1 MSQPA
6 EEPPR
11 KRQRV
16 TQACHRCRRK
26 KYKCDSERPTCSTCR
41 SSHSECTYGTVAK
54 RRGLQSGYV
63 RAVEVLWGLV
73 FKRIE
78 GSQLAVNDL
87 LVNLSNIISPSPNDA
102 SNNDIGSDRAD
113 DLLECWRNSGVPSAI
128 ESMLDGAFT
137 TNQIGMSQDLE
148 NQINLSL
155 TSVRNWSLPQSD
167 LLQGT
172 PPQVLSPPPIAQ
184 TLQPTAAGVI
194 SDTAY
199 PPENTS
205 SIQQT
210 ALLPLPSDWH
220 SLTQIYFTVEH
231 SWFPILERHALFRIA
246 YHYQDE
252 SDAQNTLD
260 DRQRGDYAVL
270 WAVLAL
276 GEIHSSGT
284 SSPRAAHFKSQ
295 SRYFLDRDPV
305 QNDYNT
311 YAQAFLL
318 WSMIHMGCNKLVL
331 ARSMLAQALVFCTAA
346 VRESSER
353 RCGLTLS
360 GCFVMDA
367 LMALATDTRPLM
379 SVDDLHASVP
389 CDESGSDEWEP
400 YVDKFGIQGFP
411 VSSSSGTP
419 AVPSR
424 ISSTFNH
431 LLQLF
436 RILNTAMRKQT
447 SALDLTADI
456 EIWRFNLPRHLNMTE
471 PSTRQISKNVLPP
484 QIHLRAFYSAVL
496 YIAES
501 KEKIGQARP
510 HSHNSQQ
517 DPLYDLTASLIQIG
531 RQFGAQAIPASVSV
545 LISSFSSRSTSLSFN
560 QDTTTPDT
568 RNVMRK
574 YKALWGW
581 DHEPYHQYHQE
592 EGSADTAMVNQIQ
605 VNDQLP
611 PSLTSQDPLHAAMHC
626 EIPRGLSATFN
637 LENDLSETDGQASVT
652 NMVTSGQSDAAGL
665 DQNLMTF
672 DDATA
677 SGPDSMFADTPTQL
691 LDYLALL
698 QQNER

>member
-167 LLQGT
+167 LLQ
-172 PPQVLSPPPIAQ
+172 
-184 TLQPTAAGVI
+184 
-194 SDTAY
+194 
-199 PPENTS
+199 
-205 SIQQT
+205 
-210 ALLPLPSDWH
+210 
-220 SLTQIYFTVEH
+220 
-231 SWFPILERHALFRIA
+231 
-246 YHYQDE
+246 
-252 SDAQNTLD
+252 
-260 DRQRGDYAVL
+260 
-270 WAVLAL
+270 
-276 GEIHSSGT
+276 
-284 SSPRAAHFKSQ
+284 
-295 SRYFLDRDPV
+295 
-305 QNDYNT
+305 
-311 YAQAFLL
+311 
-318 WSMIHMGCNKLVL
+318 
-331 ARSMLAQALVFCTAA
+331 
-346 VRESSER
+346 
-353 RCGLTLS
+353 
-360 GCFVMDA
+360 
-367 LMALATDTRPLM
+367 
-379 SVDDLHASVP
+379 
-389 CDESGSDEWEP
+389 
-400 YVDKFGIQGFP
+400 
-411 VSSSSGTP
+411 
-419 AVPSR
+419 
-424 ISSTFNH
+424 
-431 LLQLF
+431 
-436 RILNTAMRKQT
+436 
-447 SALDLTADI
+447 
-456 EIWRFNLPRHLNMTE
+456 
-471 PSTRQISKNVLPP
+471 
-484 QIHLRAFYSAVL
+484 
-496 YIAES
+496 
-501 KEKIGQARP
+501 
-510 HSHNSQQ
+510 
-517 DPLYDLTASLIQIG
+517 
-531 RQFGAQAIPASVSV
+531 
-545 LISSFSSRSTSLSFN
+545 
-560 QDTTTPDT
+560 DT

-698 QQNER
+698 QQNESVGNSQDFMQSLGFFMDFDGSNT